1 MNISDYSGYE
11 ITQGWPAESFSKF
24 SFDQANYFNAEV
36 LPLIPTQNT
45 STKVLDIGFG
55 NGSFLGWA
63 KSLGYECTGLEVN
76 ERLVRRAHGAG
87 FAAVSDFTEL
97 QAFKHDGYQ
106 VVTAFDVL
114 EHIRRED
121 MINFLCGVRSIC
133 ASDAVVILRFP
144 NGDNPFSLWMQN
156 GDVTHQTWIGRGMLR
171 QVAQLAGFDV
181 ASLHGPAILTKG
193 YSLKRRVSVALGIPI
208 RWAVGKMISGL
219 FMGGAEVSLSPN
231 LLAVLR
237 PSQQR
242 LP

>member
-1 MNISDYSGYE
+1 MIMNEYNGYE
-11 ITQGWPAESFSKF
+11 VSQGWQAEEFSKF
-24 SFDQANYFNAEV
+24 SLDQANYFSAEV
-36 LPLIPTQNT
+36 LPLMPSPST

-63 KSLGYECTGLEVN
+63 KSQGYSCTGLEVN
-76 ERLVRRAHGAG
+76 ERLVRRALDDG
-87 FAAVSDFTEL
+87 FPAVSDL
-97 QAFKHDGYQ
+97 SQIQVSKNDGFQ

-121 MINFLCGVRSIC
+121 LINFLTGVRSIC
-133 ASDAVVILRFP
+133 SSDAVVILRFP
-144 NGDNPFSLWMQN
+144 NGDNPFSLCMQN

-181 ASLHGPAILTKG
+181 ASLRGPAIVTKG
-193 YSLKRRVSVALGIPI
+193 FSLKRRLSVALGIPI
-208 RWAVGKMISGL
+208 RRAFGKLISGL